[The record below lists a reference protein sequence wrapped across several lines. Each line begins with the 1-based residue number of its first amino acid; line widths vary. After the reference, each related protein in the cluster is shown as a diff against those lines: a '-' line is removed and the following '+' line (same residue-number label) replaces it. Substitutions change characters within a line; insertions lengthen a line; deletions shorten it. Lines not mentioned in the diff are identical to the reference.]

1 MICWP
6 NIFVF
11 FEMKGIMAGKIENE
25 CDFQNIR
32 SSINTLDYVG
42 ECGVP
47 AKTMYYFPSERIAQ
61 FW

>member
-11 FEMKGIMAGKIENE
+11 FEMKWIMAGKNENE
-25 CDFQNIR
+25 CYCQNIR

-42 ECGVP
+42 ERGVP
-47 AKTMYYFPSERIAQ
+47 AKTMYYFPSKRIAK